1 MNRSPIPYPQRLPL
15 ARLPTPIQVMTRL
28 GQEYGINLHL
38 KRDDQTGMLT
48 SGNKIR
54 KLEFLV
60 REAQDR
66 QCDILVTCGAL
77 QSNHAR
83 ATAAAAAKIGLKCLL
98 VLRGNPQEVFEGNIL
113 LDRFLGADIF
123 YVTPEEYQKIDEVF
137 ASIDQRLRKSGRKPY
152 LIPEGGSNA
161 LGAFGY
167 VAALEE
173 IYHQC
178 KAQGLR
184 VDSVV
189 CAVGSGGTYAGLLLG
204 KKLLD
209 LPAEIYGINV
219 GDTAEYFQS
228 RILGIIEKAIQLY
241 HLPVQIKKEEIQI
254 IDGYVGLGY
263 GQSQVQELELIRDI
277 ARKEGIILDPV
288 YTGKAMY
295 GLLDQLRKQP
305 KRFGQNVLFLHTGG
319 IFSLFG
325 ISKELSRIL

>member
-1 MNRSPIPYPQRLPL
+1 M
-15 ARLPTPIQVMTRL
+15 ARL
-28 GQEYGINLHL
+28 GQEYGINLYL
-38 KRDDQTGMLT
+38 KRDDLTGILT

-60 REAQDR
+60 REALDR
-66 QCDILVTCGAL
+66 QCDTLVTCGAL

-83 ATAAAAAKIGLKCLL
+83 ATAAVAARVGLKCLL
-98 VLRGNPQEVFEGNIL
+98 VLRGDPQEVFQGNIL
-113 LDRFLGADIF
+113 LDRLLGADIF
-123 YVTPEEYQKIDEVF
+123 YVTPEEYQQIDAVF
-137 ASIDQRLRKSGRKPY
+137 ASIDQRLRKSGRNPY

-167 VAALEE
+167 VAAVEE
-173 IYHQC
+173 LYHQI

-189 CAVGSGGTYAGLLLG
+189 CAMGSGGTCAGLLLG
-204 KKLLD
+204 KKLLG

-219 GDTAEYFQS
+219 GETAEYFQT
-228 RILGIIEKAIQLY
+228 RILEIIEKAIKLY
-241 HLPVQIKKEEIQI
+241 RLPVEVKKEEIQI

-263 GQSQVQELELIRDI
+263 GQSQIQELELIRDV

-295 GLLDQLRKQP
+295 GLLDQIRKQP

-325 ISKELSRIL
+325 ISKEFSRIL